1 VAPRAPFGT
10 GLGAVRDRAIGAG
23 YAAGWSAVKGLPK
36 GMSRRAFRAVAD
48 AATVRNGKGVQQLR
62 RNLRRVVGPGM
73 SELRMDGLVGDALRS
88 YARYWLETFT
98 LETMDH
104 QMVIDSFYRNSS
116 GIEHLDAALASGRG
130 VVLALPHS
138 GNWDASGLWLVH
150 HSGPFI
156 TVAERLKPESVFD
169 RFVAYRESLGFEI
182 VPLTGGERPPTERLT
197 ERLRQNRVVCLM
209 ADRDLSQ
216 HGVEVEFFGEA
227 ARMPPGPALLAAT
240 TGASLHAVHPFFT
253 DDGGWG
259 HEVGPPITLPAGR
272 LRDQVNAGTQALADH
287 FARSIARRPA
297 DWHML
302 QKLWLADLT
311 PRPEATPRPALAD

>member
-1 VAPRAPFGT
+1 MFDAARE
-10 GLGAVRDRAIGAG
+10 RAIGAG
-23 YAAGWSAVKGLPK
+23 YAAGWGLVKGLPK
-36 GMSRRAFRAVAD
+36 GMSRRAFRAAAD
-48 AATVRNGKGVQQLR
+48 AATVRNGKGPQQLR
-62 RNLRRVVGPGM
+62 KNLRRVVGPAV
-73 SELRMDGLVGDALRS
+73 SELRMDALVGEALRS

-104 QMVIDSFYRNSS
+104 GVLLDSFERNNT
-116 GIEHLDAALASGRG
+116 GVHHLDAAIEAGRG

-150 HSGPFI
+150 HSGPFT
-156 TVAERLKPESVFD
+156 TVAERLKPDSVFD

-182 VPLTGGERPPTERLT
+182 LPLTGGERPPAERLA
-197 ERLRQNRVVCLM
+197 ERLRQNRVVCLL
-209 ADRDLSQ
+209 ADRDLSRS
-216 HGVEVEFFGEA
+216 GVEVSFFGEP

-240 TGASLHAVHPFFT
+240 TGASLHAARPFFT

-259 HEVGPPITLPAGR
+259 HDVGPPIQLPEGR
-272 LRDQVNAGTQALADH
+272 LRERVVAGTQLLADH
-287 FARSIARRPA
+287 FARGIAGRPT

-311 PRPEATPRPALAD
+311 ARPEPAAAPALSD